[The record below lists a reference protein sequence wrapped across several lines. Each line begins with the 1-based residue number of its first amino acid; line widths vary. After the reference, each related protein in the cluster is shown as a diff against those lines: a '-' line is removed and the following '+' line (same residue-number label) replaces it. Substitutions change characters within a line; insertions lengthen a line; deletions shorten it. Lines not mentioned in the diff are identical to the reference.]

1 MNVYFLSEVG
11 LSQDQNDYIVNFDFF
26 NCLGLRRE
34 SVNSNKSCRESVI
47 SMLKKLAK
55 TSSNLWLCP
64 AQLKVILNHDRSYQ
78 S

>member
-1 MNVYFLSEVG
+1 MLPKINNTKIHSLSEVG

-47 SMLKKLAK
+47 SMQKCLKINYSAIVL
-55 TSSNLWLCP
+55 
-64 AQLKVILNHDRSYQ
+64 R
-78 S
+78 

>member
-1 MNVYFLSEVG
+1 MPFINNCKLYFLSEVG

-47 SMLKKLAK
+47 SMQKISQKL
-55 TSSNLWLCP
+55 LPIFGCI
-64 AQLKVILNHDRSYQ
+64 QLN
-78 S
+78 

>member
-1 MNVYFLSEVG
+1 VG

-47 SMLKKLAK
+47 SMLKMFK
-55 TSSNLWLCP
+55 
-64 AQLKVILNHDRSYQ
+64 D
-78 S
+78 